1 MCMYM
6 YLYIIIWHILFCS
19 ASDADFIRR
28 SSEQELTQMFLY
40 YDSLMEQK
48 QELENKLDDSEDI
61 TLPSVYLSPR
71 DRQILDWHFANLEFA
86 NASQLRTLSLRHWD
100 QDDDFEFTGTHKT
113 WIFIFLSIVF
123 TTHTYSI

>member
-1 MCMYM
+1 
-6 YLYIIIWHILFCS
+6 
-19 ASDADFIRR
+19 
-28 SSEQELTQMFLY
+28 MFLY
-40 YDSLMEQK
+40 YDSLLEQK

-100 QDDDFEFTGTHKT
+100 QDDDFEFTGTHTHLVKCVYHT
-113 WIFIFLSIVF
+113 HILSTGHHAKHHIQI
-123 TTHTYSI
+123 YSFKG